1 MLALLK
7 RLQTRPIFS
16 QPKQCGAPKKRRNK
30 VITIT
35 PNECRRLD
43 SGGGFVVS
51 RIKYSV
57 LVKLTYFLRKIG
69 F

>member
-1 MLALLK
+1 V
-7 RLQTRPIFS
+7 
-16 QPKQCGAPKKRRNK
+16 PKKRRNK

-51 RIKYSV
+51 RIKYYV